1 MLITALGDLQ
11 VFITA
16 SGCHNSFMFTFRHP
30 VQVIKKSCLFSGTR
44 GTYRL
49 FNFIIAA
56 GSDNGVHLR
65 NFLQDF
71 FLVALCHTAGDDQRL
86 TDAVL
91 LHAGQIQ
98 DGLNALFFGGINKT
112 AGIDD
117 NNICLCLIVRHGKAS
132 AGQFSQH
139 MLRIHQIFVASERH
153 K

>member
-1 MLITALGDLQ
+1 MFIAALSDLQ

-30 VQVIKKSCLFSGTR
+30 VQIIKKSCLFSGTR
-44 GTYRL
+44 GIYRL

-56 GSDNGVHLR
+56 GSDNGVYLR
-65 NFLQDF
+65 NFLQNF
-71 FLVALCHTAGDDQRL
+71 FLVALCHTAGDNQRL

-98 DGLNALFFGGINKT
+98 NSLNALFFGRINKA

-117 NNICLCLIVRHGKAS
+117 NNIRLRLVVRHGKAS

-139 MLRIHQIFVASERH
+139 MLRIHQIFVASKRH